1 MPYTTH
7 HTLYTIE
14 ATALYMIVPWF
25 RLTTQSLRQIRSHYA
40 DKYSQSSVFI
50 AALATSMKQRDLSN
64 IWSSDSEPHFGL
76 FFLEIIEKFDQNHF
90 LSPLTRECKHPH
102 RNKMK
107 PTSPNC
113 KKEILEKIKWNHP
126 PAAAATSVRNP
137 GEKHSVVRQF

>member
-25 RLTTQSLRQIRSHYA
+25 RLTTQSLGQIRSHYA

-64 IWSSDSEPHFGL
+64 IRSSDSEPHFGL
-76 FFLEIIEKFDQNHF
+76 LFLEIIEKFDQHHF

-107 PTSPNC
+107 PTSTNC
-113 KKEILEKIKWNHP
+113 KKEILEKIKWNRCCNSCKKSWRE
-126 PAAAATSVRNP
+126 TLSCRTKNLY
-137 GEKHSVVRQF
+137 